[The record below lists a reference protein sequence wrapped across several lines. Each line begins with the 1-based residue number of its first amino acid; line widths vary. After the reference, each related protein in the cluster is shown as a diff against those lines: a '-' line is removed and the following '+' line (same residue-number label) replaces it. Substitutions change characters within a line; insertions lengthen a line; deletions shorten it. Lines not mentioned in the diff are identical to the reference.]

1 MRNLTLV
8 LILLSC
14 FVLAQNA
21 DDWKASTLQPG
32 DVLSIQVFRVAEFS
46 KVIRIEEDGTFR
58 YPFCGTIKASGLT
71 ARTIAEKLEKELANA
86 KQVMDPHVD
95 VFVQDWGPRRIYIL
109 GEVKSSQSM
118 ELPTYGRMTALQA
131 LSAAGGFTESADL
144 NNVAVLR
151 RSEGKLVRHKIDVSA
166 LVSRQSGGDDFKL
179 LPEDTLIVPKAPPVF
194 VAGEVNSPTTIYID
208 TQRPP
213 LVSELIIRAGSM
225 KPGADAGN
233 ICIIRTNAK
242 GERDMIP
249 ASLKSQVLGNYEND
263 VRIVPGDYVL
273 VGAAEQIY
281 VLGEVRKPGPLTL
294 PPDKTITASQAIALA
309 GGFTQVAKQNDITL
323 IRNKEIKKLNLKK
336 LYMSIENME
345 RDEALRNGDII
356 FVQESIW

>member
-1 MRNLTLV
+1 MRNLTFA
-8 LILLSC
+8 LILISC
-14 FVLAQNA
+14 FALAQTT

-32 DVLSIQVFRVAEFS
+32 DVLSIHVFRVAEFS
-46 KVIRIEEDGTFR
+46 KVVRIEEDGTFR
-58 YPFCGTIKASGLT
+58 YPLCGTITASGQT
-71 ARTIAEKLEKELANA
+71 ARAIAEEIEQRLANA
-86 KQVMDPHVD
+86 KQVQDPHVD

-151 RSEGKLVRHKIDVSA
+151 RSAGKLVRHKIDVSA
-166 LVSRQSGGDDFKL
+166 LASRQSGGDDFKL

-194 VAGEVNSPTTIYID
+194 IAGEVNSPTTIFID

-225 KPGADAGN
+225 KSGADAGN
-233 ICIIRTNAK
+233 ICIIRTDAK
-242 GERDMIP
+242 GNRDMIP

-263 VRIVPGDYVL
+263 VRITPGDYVL

-281 VLGEVRKPGPLTL
+281 VLGEVKKPGPLTL
-294 PPDKTITASQAIALA
+294 PPDKSITASQAIALA

-323 IRNKEIKKLNLKK
+323 IRNKIIKKLNLKK
-336 LYMSIENME
+336 LYNSIENME
-345 RDEALRNGDII
+345 RDETLQNGDII

>member
-1 MRNLTLV
+1 
-8 LILLSC
+8 
-14 FVLAQNA
+14 
-21 DDWKASTLQPG
+21 
-32 DVLSIQVFRVAEFS
+32 
-46 KVIRIEEDGTFR
+46 
-58 YPFCGTIKASGLT
+58 
-71 ARTIAEKLEKELANA
+71 
-86 KQVMDPHVD
+86 
-95 VFVQDWGPRRIYIL
+95 
-109 GEVKSSQSM
+109 M

-213 LVSELIIRAGSM
+213 LLSELVIRAGSM

-249 ASLKSQVLGNYEND
+249 ASLKSQVLGTYEND

-336 LYMSIENME
+336 LYTSIENME
-345 RDEALRNGDII
+345 RDEMLRNGDII

>member
-1 MRNLTLV
+1 
-8 LILLSC
+8 
-14 FVLAQNA
+14 
-21 DDWKASTLQPG
+21 
-32 DVLSIQVFRVAEFS
+32 
-46 KVIRIEEDGTFR
+46 
-58 YPFCGTIKASGLT
+58 
-71 ARTIAEKLEKELANA
+71 
-86 KQVMDPHVD
+86 
-95 VFVQDWGPRRIYIL
+95 
-109 GEVKSSQSM
+109 
-118 ELPTYGRMTALQA
+118 
-131 LSAAGGFTESADL
+131 
-144 NNVAVLR
+144 
-151 RSEGKLVRHKIDVSA
+151 
-166 LVSRQSGGDDFKL
+166 
-179 LPEDTLIVPKAPPVF
+179 
-194 VAGEVNSPTTIYID
+194 
-208 TQRPP
+208 
-213 LVSELIIRAGSM
+213 M

-336 LYMSIENME
+336 LYTSIENME
-345 RDEALRNGDII
+345 RDEMLRNGDII

>member
-1 MRNLTLV
+1 MRNLTFA
-8 LILLSC
+8 LILISC
-14 FVLAQNA
+14 FALAQTN

-46 KVIRIEEDGTFR
+46 KVVRIEEDGTFR
-58 YPFCGTIKASGLT
+58 YPLCGTITASGQT
-71 ARTIAEKLEKELANA
+71 ARAIAEEIEKRLANA
-86 KQVMDPHVD
+86 KQVQDPHVD

-151 RSEGKLVRHKIDVSA
+151 RTEGKLIRHKIDVSA
-166 LVSRQSGGDDFKL
+166 LASRQSGGDDFKL

-194 VAGEVNSPTTIYID
+194 VAGEVNSPTTIFID

-225 KPGADAGN
+225 KSGADAGN
-233 ICIIRTNAK
+233 ICIIRTDAK
-242 GERDMIP
+242 GNRDMIP
-249 ASLKSQVLGNYEND
+249 ASLPETMCSSVPLNRSTFLAKLESPAPLPSRRTRRSPLLKPSLSPAASRKSPNRTTSRSSVIRKSENS
-263 VRIVPGDYVL
+263 
-273 VGAAEQIY
+273 
-281 VLGEVRKPGPLTL
+281 T
-294 PPDKTITASQAIALA
+294 
-309 GGFTQVAKQNDITL
+309 
-323 IRNKEIKKLNLKK
+323 
-336 LYMSIENME
+336 
-345 RDEALRNGDII
+345 
-356 FVQESIW
+356 

>member
-1 MRNLTLV
+1 MKLSNK
-8 LILLSC
+8 ILFLSALLC
-14 FVLAQNA
+14 
-21 DDWKASTLQPG
+21 T
-32 DVLSIQVFRVAEFS
+32 SITACNHAEPEPE
-46 KVIRIEEDGTFR
+46 VDNT
-58 YPFCGTIKASGLT
+58 
-71 ARTIAEKLEKELANA
+71 
-86 KQVMDPHVD
+86 HVD

-151 RSEGKLVRHKIDVSA
+151 RSEGKLIRHKIDVSA

-194 VAGEVNSPTTIYID
+194 IAGEVGHPTTIFID

-213 LVSELIIRAGSM
+213 LVSELIIRAGNM

-233 ICIIRTNAK
+233 ICIIRANAK

-263 VRIVPGDYVL
+263 VRIAPGDYVL

-281 VLGEVRKPGPLTL
+281 VLGEVKKPGPLTL

-323 IRNKEIKKLNLKK
+323 IRNKEIRKINLKK
-336 LYMSIENME
+336 LYNSIENME
-345 RDEALRNGDII
+345 RDETLRNGDIL